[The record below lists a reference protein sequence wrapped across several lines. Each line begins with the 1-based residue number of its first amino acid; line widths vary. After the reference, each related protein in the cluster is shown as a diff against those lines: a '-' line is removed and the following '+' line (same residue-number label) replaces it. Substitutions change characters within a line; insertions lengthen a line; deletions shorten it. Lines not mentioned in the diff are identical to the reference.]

1 MTVQRTNV
9 SRTNSLSGAAVFG
22 ALAAVIA
29 FLIQIPYP
37 VPGFTFLQLDLAEI
51 VDVLAFLLFG
61 PAVGLLTTLIH
72 YLVLNFL
79 PTASPIF
86 GPLLKLFGVT
96 SMLLGMWLG
105 YGAYSRIL
113 KRKGGVITGLGIM
126 LGTGAVLRAII
137 LTPINYLFLIFVF
150 APNMVFSTSFL
161 SFYFG
166 GLAIYNV
173 IQTVLATVVPFIVVK
188 ALSRAAP
195 NLEVRTWF
203 ARMKPSRAAQAP
215 KTS

>member
-9 SRTNSLSGAAVFG
+9 SRTTSLTGAAVFG

-29 FLIQIPYP
+29 FLVQIPYP

-72 YLVLNFL
+72 YLVLNLL
-79 PTASPIF
+79 PSASPIF

-113 KRKGGVITGLGIM
+113 KRTGGVITGFGIM
-126 LGTGAVLRAII
+126 LGTGAALRAIM
-137 LTPINYLFLIFVF
+137 LTPINYVFLIFVF
-150 APNMVFSTSFL
+150 APNTVFSTSFL

-203 ARMKPSRAAQAP
+203 ARMKQSRAAQAP

>member
-203 ARMKPSRAAQAP
+203 ARMKPSTAAQTQ
-215 KTS
+215 KNT